1 MRRAKAAGP
10 VNSADSGQRVR
21 RSMSDAAG
29 MHDATRSCSRMDEE
43 EEEEDGE
50 DAQSSAMH
58 PRGLCNHLTATP
70 AADAAPHTRTSA
82 DRICASEASSE
93 DGDPA
98 LGLPPALP
106 SLPAAL
112 RGGGAKSQ
120 RVSDV

>member
-1 MRRAKAAGP
+1 
-10 VNSADSGQRVR
+10 
-21 RSMSDAAG
+21 MSDAAG